1 MCDSATPTLLSE
13 VDADKK
19 AIADLQAQLSKQSG
33 ARAEITKAKINELK
47 TIIKAENKMK
57 ASLARARGSFLKT
70 LETAIDATNPLTLLS
85 LSRDQLVD
93 FILKGGMGIAVDDF
107 INQADKITQSVNKTM
122 GKIQPGLGIT
132 GTIQNELD
140 IMQTAAVEGVFDDV
154 ILPTITAGV
163 RDALTAISVDVP
175 VSSAISALSLKME
188 KAQGRQLTEINTKLS
203 MYGRSVTAAVAESAG
218 IKYYLYTGPIDSLTR
233 KFCLPLVDKVVS
245 ESQMRRL
252 NNRQGLS
259 VKTAGGGYNCR
270 HSWSPVTEGF
280 MKAAQLD
287 KANTKDISDANK
299 GARK

>member
-19 AIADLQAQLSKQSG
+19 AIADLKTQLSNQSG

-47 TIIKAENKMK
+47 TIIKAENTMK

-85 LSRDQLVD
+85 LNRDQLVD

-132 GTIQNELD
+132 GTIQSELD

-175 VSSAISALSLKME
+175 ISSAISALSLKME

-280 MKAAQLD
+280 IKAAQLD
-287 KANTKDISDANK
+287 KATTKDISDANK

>member
-19 AIADLQAQLSKQSG
+19 AIADLKTQLSSQSG

-47 TIIKAENKMK
+47 TIIKAENTMK

-85 LSRDQLVD
+85 LDRDQLVD

-132 GTIQNELD
+132 DTIQSELD
-140 IMQTAAVEGVFDDV
+140 IMQAAAVEGVFDDV

-287 KANTKDISDANK
+287 KATTKDISDANK

>member
-19 AIADLQAQLSKQSG
+19 AIADLKTQLSNQSG

-47 TIIKAENKMK
+47 TIIKAENTMK

-85 LSRDQLVD
+85 LNRDQLVD

-122 GKIQPGLGIT
+122 RTIQPGLGIT
-132 GTIQNELD
+132 STIQNELD

-175 VSSAISALSLKME
+175 VSSAMSALALKME

-203 MYGRSVTAAVAESAG
+203 MYGRSVTAAVAEDAG
-218 IKYYLYTGPIDSLTR
+218 IKYYLYTGPIDGLTR

-245 ESQMRRL
+245 DSQMRRL

-280 MKAAQLD
+280 IKAAQLD
-287 KANTKDISDANK
+287 KATTKDISNANK

>member
-1 MCDSATPTLLSE
+1 
-13 VDADKK
+13 
-19 AIADLQAQLSKQSG
+19 
-33 ARAEITKAKINELK
+33 
-47 TIIKAENKMK
+47 MK

-85 LSRDQLVD
+85 LNRDQLVD

-132 GTIQNELD
+132 GTIQSELD
-140 IMQTAAVEGVFDDV
+140 IMQAAAVEGVFDDV

-252 NNRQGLS
+252 NNSQGLS